1 VGHIAFPENRYR
13 TAAEKGKFVEQLLLK
28 TAQLPGVTSV
38 AESIGLPLYEAPT
51 SDVTIPG
58 KPHTEKWETLIEPCS
73 GGYFTTL
80 GLQLLRGRL
89 LSNDDIAAGRQVAVI
104 NRTMAEH
111 YFRQEDPI
119 GRQIRFTVLD
129 MIPET
134 PHGAYFEI
142 VGVVSDFKNSG
153 IQRPPMPEAFLPH
166 SFTGFG
172 DRGLLLR
179 SSVQSDSLLKSVQRI
194 LWDMDRDVV
203 LAEPVSLQLYLQ
215 QNSYGKPRFS
225 VICLGACASVGLL
238 LSVIGLF
245 SVMAFTV
252 FLLTHDLGVRIALG
266 AKRSAIVAMV
276 LSRGARLIG
285 GGLLL
290 GCAAS
295 LLIVRVLQNQLWGV
309 SAFDPLTFSLVPV
322 VLLVV
327 GMLACYFPALKATR
341 VDPTTAL
348 RCE

>member
-1 VGHIAFPENRYR
+1 
-13 TAAEKGKFVEQLLLK
+13 
-28 TAQLPGVTSV
+28 
-38 AESIGLPLYEAPT
+38 
-51 SDVTIPG
+51 
-58 KPHTEKWETLIEPCS
+58 
-73 GGYFTTL
+73 
-80 GLQLLRGRL
+80 
-89 LSNDDIAAGRQVAVI
+89 
-104 NRTMAEH
+104 
-111 YFRQEDPI
+111 
-119 GRQIRFTVLD
+119 
-129 MIPET
+129 
-134 PHGAYFEI
+134 
-142 VGVVSDFKNSG
+142 
-153 IQRPPMPEAFLPH
+153 
-166 SFTGFG
+166 
-172 DRGLLLR
+172 
-179 SSVQSDSLLKSVQRI
+179 
-194 LWDMDRDVV
+194 
-203 LAEPVSLQLYLQ
+203 
-215 QNSYGKPRFS
+215 
-225 VICLGACASVGLL
+225 
-238 LSVIGLF
+238 
-245 SVMAFTV
+245 MAFTV